1 VQIRVKRFVGGAAV
15 VATMI
20 ALAACAASVPPAEQD
35 DFAVLLGDGTFDY
48 QLGGAYPPAEDVSV
62 VVRDRSDA
70 PEADVHSICYINAF
84 QTQPDEFEDW
94 PADAVLADGAGL
106 PVRDPDWPDEALLD
120 ISTPAGKEIVID
132 TVGGWVSRCAS
143 DGFEGVEF
151 DNLDSFTRSGGR
163 ISVDD
168 AMDVAASLVAI
179 AHAEGLAAGQKNAA
193 EFAATFK
200 DHAGFDFA
208 VSEECAAFDECSAYV
223 DAYGTAVLNIEYTDN
238 LPRPFAEVCADAD
251 SPPATILRDRALTTP
266 ADGAHVRETC

>member
-1 VQIRVKRFVGGAAV
+1 MA
-15 VATMI
+15 ATMI
-20 ALAACAASVPPAEQD
+20 ALAACTVSSPPTAQH

-48 QLGGAYPPAEDVSV
+48 HLGGVYPPAEDAAV

-70 PEADVHSICYINAF
+70 PEAGIHSICYVNAF
-84 QTQPDEFEDW
+84 QTQPDELDDW
-94 PADAVLADGAGL
+94 PANAVLVDGAGL

-120 ISTPAGKEIVID
+120 ISTPAGREILVD
-132 TVGGWVSRCAS
+132 TVGEWVRQCAT
-143 DGFEGVEF
+143 DGFDAVEF

-168 AMDVAASLVAI
+168 AMEVAASLVGI

-193 EFAATFK
+193 EFAATFQ
-200 DHAGFDFA
+200 DRAGFDFA

-238 LPRPFAEVCADAD
+238 LPRPFAEVCADTD
-251 SPPATILRDRALTTP
+251 SPSATILRDRALTTP